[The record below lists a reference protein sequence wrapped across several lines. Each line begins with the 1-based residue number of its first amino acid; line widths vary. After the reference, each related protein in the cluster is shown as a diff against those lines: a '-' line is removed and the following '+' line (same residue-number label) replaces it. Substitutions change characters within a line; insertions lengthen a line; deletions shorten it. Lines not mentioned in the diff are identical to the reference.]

1 MNITKSKKTK
11 KLSTTLV
18 LFSVIILLILNLI
31 SAVFIGSL
39 TKQSMDA
46 KEDAFLQQTN
56 TNAKN
61 QVEDY
66 VEKYSTIAET
76 LAMGGDIQKTFA
88 ASTADSPLSASPQ
101 LQSIVQ
107 SFHEMMQENPEILG
121 VGFASTSENRMYDQ
135 DGVHYDVLLSERPY
149 FSAASQGT
157 TVTQPYTDTA
167 SGELCVSIATP
178 VKSNGS
184 LVGMIILDLKLDS
197 LSDFLAELSF
207 GQTGRIALISQ
218 DDTVIGFVEKAD
230 VGKNVT
236 EIGMTSEILAEMKS
250 HNGEIMSYVINGSNR
265 MGTVIELSDYG
276 WKLFAGMSSA
286 EYNQATLRT
295 VFFLLVVLLLSTVIV
310 SVCLSA
316 MIVKRLH
323 PIQDIV
329 DAAEKISRGD
339 LDIQLD
345 IRSED
350 EIGNLERIFLSMS
363 ATLKSIIDDMTYL
376 LDELSTGNFR
386 ITTNIRERYVG
397 DYRHIL
403 LGLTKIRNT
412 LSDTLRN
419 VSVSIG
425 QVASEAHQVATGAQ
439 SLAQGSTEQ
448 ASSVQG
454 LSANAQ
460 DISGK
465 VSHNA
470 ERAETAHQQIL
481 KAQEDL
487 GQSGQKMQELVTAMG
502 QIKATSNEIQG
513 IIKTIDDIAFQT
525 NILAL
530 NAAVEAARAGS
541 AGKGFAVVAD
551 EVRNLATKSAE
562 ASKSTQRL
570 IQAAIEAVENGSGLA
585 EETSMVLRQT
595 ADDTSLIMASITDI
609 AEASVE
615 QASALSQI
623 THELDQISNVVHTNS
638 ATSEESAAASEE
650 LSSQAQILKNL
661 ISQFRLPDTT
671 DGTPQS

>member
-1 MNITKSKKTK
+1 MNITKSK

-18 LFSVIILLILNLI
+18 LFSVAILLILNLI
-31 SAVFIGSL
+31 SAFCIGSL
-39 TKQSMDA
+39 TKRSMDA
-46 KEDAFLQQTN
+46 KENAFLQQTN
-56 TNAKN
+56 TSAKN

-66 VEKYSTIAET
+66 VEKYITMTEMLTISGE
-76 LAMGGDIQKTFA
+76 IQKTFA
-88 ASTADSPLSASPQ
+88 AASPESPLSASPQ
-101 LQSIVQ
+101 LADIVR
-107 SFHEMMQENPEILG
+107 SLHDMMESNPEILG
-121 VGFASTSENRMYDQ
+121 VGFASASEDRMYDQ
-135 DGVHYDVLLSERPY
+135 NGLRYEVLLSERPY
-149 FSAASQGT
+149 FASASQDT
-157 TVTQPYTDTA
+157 VVTQPYTDTA

-178 VKSNGS
+178 VKSNNS
-184 LVGMIILDLKLDS
+184 LIGMIILDLKLNS

-207 GQTGRIALISQ
+207 GETGRIALISE
-218 DDTVIGFVEKAD
+218 DDTVIGFIEKQD
-230 VGKNVT
+230 VGKGVT
-236 EIGMTSEILAEMKS
+236 ELGLTSEILAEMQS
-250 HNGEIMSYVINGSNR
+250 YPGEVMSYIVNGSVR
-265 MGTVIELSDYG
+265 MGTVTDIPDYG
-276 WKLFAGMSSA
+276 WKLFAGMSRTEYSA
-286 EYNQATLRT
+286 ATLQT
-295 VFFLLVVLLLSTVIV
+295 VVFLLAILLLSTIIV
-310 SVCLSA
+310 AVGLR
-316 MIVKRLH
+316 MIIVRRLR

-329 DAAEKISRGD
+329 HAAESISNGD
-339 LDIQLD
+339 LDIKMEV
-345 IRSED
+345 RSQD
-350 EIGNLERIFLSMS
+350 EIGNLARIFLSMS

-376 LDELSTGNFR
+376 LNELSAGNFLVNTR
-386 ITTNIRERYVG
+386 IGERYVG
-397 DYRHIL
+397 DYGHIL

-425 QVASEAHQVATGAQ
+425 QVASESHQVATGAQ
-439 SLAQGSTEQ
+439 SLAQGATEQ

-454 LSANAQ
+454 LSASAQ

-465 VSHNA
+465 INDNA
-470 ERAETAHQQIL
+470 ERAETARKQIL

-487 GQSGQKMQELVTAMG
+487 GQSDRKMQELVTAME
-502 QIKATSNEIQG
+502 QIKTTSGEIQG

-570 IQAAIEAVENGSGLA
+570 IQASIEAVENGSGLA
-585 EETSMVLRQT
+585 EETSRVLRKT
-595 ADDTSLIMASITDI
+595 ADDTSLIMSSITDI
-609 AEASVE
+609 ADASME
-615 QASALSQI
+615 QATALSQV
-623 THELDQISNVVHTNS
+623 TRELDQISDVVHTNS

-671 DGTPQS
+671 DGTPRS